1 MCRHCGAP
9 LIDARMVESGFCC
22 AGCSYVFRL
31 VHEQGLARYYRI
43 KDQITVPADAAVFQ
57 ARDYAWLEA
66 AQRAA
71 ELGATESGRPPELV
85 LDLQGVSCAG
95 CVWLIERLFAQQAG
109 ARDIVANAQLGTVR
123 WRWISRVFD
132 GVAFARMLQAFGYL
146 VGPLGE
152 ARAEPESRGLA
163 KRIGLCTAFAM
174 NVMLFTFPVYFG
186 MEPRSI

>member
-1 MCRHCGAP
+1 MNVDLRTELIVPPLADVAAVAQTRGKPLCRHCGAP

-31 VHEQGLARYYRI
+31 VHEHGLAGYYRI
-43 KDQITVPADAAVFQ
+43 KDQITVPADVAVFQ
-57 ARDYAWLEA
+57 SRDYVWLEA

-71 ELGATESGRPPELV
+71 ELAVADSGRPPELV

-123 WRWISRVFD
+123 WR
-132 GVAFARMLQAFGYL
+132 
-146 VGPLGE
+146 
-152 ARAEPESRGLA
+152 
-163 KRIGLCTAFAM
+163 
-174 NVMLFTFPVYFG
+174 
-186 MEPRSI
+186 